1 MWFTIVLFPDPDG
14 AENINTLLSMW
25 LKALLFHKN
34 NYFCDN
40 QSMIVLT
47 LQVLARK
54 KKHVPAV
61 DPDIFQKSREAL
73 RRRHRQVIY
82 LNDSELAAVKE
93 YCDRFGIKARS
104 AIFREAT
111 MEMVLS
117 QLSDS
122 HPTLF

>member
-1 MWFTIVLFPDPDG
+1 M
-14 AENINTLLSMW
+14 
-25 LKALLFHKN
+25 
-34 NYFCDN
+34 
-40 QSMIVLT
+40 
-47 LQVLARK
+47 ARK
-54 KKHVPAV
+54 KKKSKGV

-73 RRRHRQVIY
+73 MRRHRQVIY
-82 LNDSELAAVKE
+82 LNDSEMAAVKE
-93 YCDRFGIKARS
+93 YCDRFGIKGRS